1 MDIEHQEKQQ
11 KSGVDKKAVRGKRK
25 RTENKLKE
33 NKNEDSSEKS
43 SADTD
48 ENSKKK
54 EQATVESM
62 QGVKVS
68 MTKKVEPRNDKVKK
82 DEETSAFPIKLK
94 KAEPIKRA
102 ITEQKLEIVQLKHH
116 AFESQPKQPEP
127 EKPSSIKLTV
137 PIEQKDEDTS
147 DQIQKKKKTL
157 KKKQKKIIPDIELE
171 NERQSKATPHPKEDS
186 DDDESSDNL
195 TESESINDI
204 SSEPVIDKNSK
215 EDSVLEDEKSS
226 PKTIEEKNMSIT
238 SNKSLEKLKISSIKK
253 PEPKNNDMVIK
264 DEERPT
270 FPVKLK
276 KAEQIKRPIVEPKLE
291 TIKLKHHSFEGQP
304 QEPEAENPSSI
315 RLTIPLTQKDDETSH
330 NMQKKKK
337 IFKKQ
342 KKLLKNDEDI
352 ETQSKASTPR
362 IDNSDID
369 EISDITEKMPDSE
382 STDNILPGAEDTVK
396 ETLPVINKSP
406 EFNNVSDE
414 KMEYLKIKETITEE
428 EKITIDSTESHE
440 GTQKTGA
447 KINEKTKNDEENFAF
462 PVKLK
467 KAEPIKR
474 DIAET
479 KLEVIQLKH
488 HTFEDQ
494 PQEPEAELSTQV
506 ILNVPLKQTNE
517 ETKDKVLKKKK
528 ILKKKHKK
536 VPEIEPDSET
546 QSRESSP
553 TKEISDID
561 ELYSANERM
570 HEIESQTEVTPNHET
585 PKEIKLPEK
594 EETNEEK
601 ILICKK
607 ESCQIEE
614 KKEAEEILSKKLK
627 KTVPIQRKI
636 EESKLESVELKHHD
650 FEPCPQENI
659 DEKSNKLCI
668 GVPLQYTDDTDNAT
682 ENKKTYKKTK
692 KKHKKI
698 NKEDASDSETIEDNV
713 ISQIPDENKDNIEIP
728 IETTKDDSKINM
740 KKKASIKK
748 QPVKEKDV
756 IEPKPLR
763 KAKIVQKERVE
774 DKKEEI
780 KLKHHNFESIPLDNV
795 PEMTTSIKLSKPLS
809 DTIDDMEGKKSKKI
823 KNVSKKVTKKA
834 TESEILSP
842 MQDKESPFEDDLLNA
857 EQAKITKIA
866 DHKKVIKGTNQLGF
880 EPTKEKAERKER
892 DPIAVPGAAI
902 PKKHS
907 DFGKVELPTYL
918 NYPSEQGVSILADE
932 VDDGSENI
940 CSDVEIIIERIH
952 EDSDEK
958 HTPVTEEGIKTNKAT
973 KVVKKTVIPKKTTI
987 KELNEDPSESEPFV
1001 KETLSEILSQDVLDK
1016 PDTEFREIPITIE
1029 KDKTKK
1035 TKMVTKKTVT
1045 ENQVGS

>member
-1 MDIEHQEKQQ
+1 MGHLPRSTKIITNTGFQPKSEQTVQENDTLSHIEEEVEPEFAGMDIEHQEKQQ

-127 EKPSSIKLTV
+127 EKPSSIKLAV

-171 NERQSKATPHPKEDS
+171 NERQSKATPRPKEDS

-195 TESESINDI
+195 TE
-204 SSEPVIDKNSK
+204 
-215 EDSVLEDEKSS
+215 
-226 PKTIEEKNMSIT
+226 
-238 SNKSLEKLKISSIKK
+238 NKSLEKLKISSIKK

-494 PQEPEAELSTQV
+494 PQEPEAELST
-506 ILNVPLKQTNE
+506 
-517 ETKDKVLKKKK
+517 
-528 ILKKKHKK
+528 
-536 VPEIEPDSET
+536 
-546 QSRESSP
+546 
-553 TKEISDID
+553 
-561 ELYSANERM
+561 
-570 HEIESQTEVTPNHET
+570 
-585 PKEIKLPEK
+585 
-594 EETNEEK
+594 
-601 ILICKK
+601 
-607 ESCQIEE
+607 
-614 KKEAEEILSKKLK
+614 
-627 KTVPIQRKI
+627 
-636 EESKLESVELKHHD
+636 
-650 FEPCPQENI
+650 
-659 DEKSNKLCI
+659 
-668 GVPLQYTDDTDNAT
+668 
-682 ENKKTYKKTK
+682 
-692 KKHKKI
+692 
-698 NKEDASDSETIEDNV
+698 
-713 ISQIPDENKDNIEIP
+713 
-728 IETTKDDSKINM
+728 
-740 KKKASIKK
+740 
-748 QPVKEKDV
+748 
-756 IEPKPLR
+756 
-763 KAKIVQKERVE
+763 
-774 DKKEEI
+774 
-780 KLKHHNFESIPLDNV
+780 
-795 PEMTTSIKLSKPLS
+795 
-809 DTIDDMEGKKSKKI
+809 
-823 KNVSKKVTKKA
+823 
-834 TESEILSP
+834 
-842 MQDKESPFEDDLLNA
+842 
-857 EQAKITKIA
+857 
-866 DHKKVIKGTNQLGF
+866 
-880 EPTKEKAERKER
+880 
-892 DPIAVPGAAI
+892 
-902 PKKHS
+902 
-907 DFGKVELPTYL
+907 
-918 NYPSEQGVSILADE
+918 
-932 VDDGSENI
+932 
-940 CSDVEIIIERIH
+940 
-952 EDSDEK
+952 
-958 HTPVTEEGIKTNKAT
+958 
-973 KVVKKTVIPKKTTI
+973 
-987 KELNEDPSESEPFV
+987 
-1001 KETLSEILSQDVLDK
+1001 
-1016 PDTEFREIPITIE
+1016 
-1029 KDKTKK
+1029 
-1035 TKMVTKKTVT
+1035 
-1045 ENQVGS
+1045 